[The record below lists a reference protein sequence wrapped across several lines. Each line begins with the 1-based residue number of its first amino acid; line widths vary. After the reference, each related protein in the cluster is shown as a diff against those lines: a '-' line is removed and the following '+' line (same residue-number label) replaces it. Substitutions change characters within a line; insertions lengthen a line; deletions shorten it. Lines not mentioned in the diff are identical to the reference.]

1 MRWPWRRGRD
11 GAAPTMFG
19 PARVYDT
26 EGPDG
31 AAIRVLEVGGAFQ
44 SAAYVDGRSEAP
56 FAYLRAFDAI
66 FDAGVPMRRVLM
78 LGGGAFA
85 YPRHVLARR
94 GDVEL
99 DVVEA
104 DPAIVA
110 LAREHFFLADAER
123 AHAGRLR
130 VIVADALV
138 YLADAAAPLDCP
150 DAVSA
155 PRSCACLADAADPL
169 GAVRRDPLA
178 SDAAAPLGCSDVA
191 PTPRS
196 SARLAGADVP
206 LGAIGCDPLTLGAI
220 RRDPL
225 APYDAIL
232 NDVFQGVDPDAGLLA
247 PEGLALVRAGLAPGG
262 LYLVNVVVPDSPEG
276 VAALI
281 AAGRALERAFD
292 HVSVI
297 PCADEG
303 FSAQD
308 NYLLVATD
316 GLARV
321 SGALPL
327 PPA

>member
-19 PARVYDT
+19 SARVYDT

-44 SAAYVDGRSEAP
+44 SAAYVDGRPEAP

-110 LAREHFFLADAER
+110 LARERFFLADAER

-138 YLADAAAPLDCP
+138 YLADAAAPL
-150 DAVSA
+150 
-155 PRSCACLADAADPL
+155 
-169 GAVRRDPLA
+169 
-178 SDAAAPLGCSDVA
+178 
-191 PTPRS
+191 
-196 SARLAGADVP
+196 
-206 LGAIGCDPLTLGAI
+206 GAIGCDPLTLGAI
-220 RRDPL
+220 RCDPL

-232 NDVFQGVDPDAGLLA
+232 NDVFRGVDPDAGLLA

-321 SGALPL
+321 PGALPL
-327 PPA
+327 PPV

>member
-1 MRWPWRRGRD
+1 MRWPWRRAGR
-11 GAAPTMFG
+11 GTVPTMFG

-31 AAIRVLEVGGAFQ
+31 AGIRVLEVGGAFQ
-44 SAAYVDGRSEAP
+44 SAAYVDGRPEAP
-56 FAYLRAFDAI
+56 FAYLRAFDAA
-66 FDAGVPMRRVLM
+66 FDAGVPVRRALM

-85 YPRHVLARR
+85 YPRHVLARHA
-94 GDVEL
+94 DVAL
-99 DVVEA
+99 DVVEV

-110 LAREHFFLADAER
+110 LARERFFLADAER

-130 VIVADALV
+130 VIVADARAHLR
-138 YLADAAAPLDCP
+138 ATAAAWD
-150 DAVSA
+150 
-155 PRSCACLADAADPL
+155 
-169 GAVRRDPLA
+169 
-178 SDAAAPLGCSDVA
+178 
-191 PTPRS
+191 
-196 SARLAGADVP
+196 
-206 LGAIGCDPLTLGAI
+206 AIGC
-220 RRDPL
+220 DPL

-232 NDVFQGVDPDAGLLA
+232 NDVFRGVDPDAGLLA
-247 PEGLALVRAGLAPGG
+247 PEGLALVRACLAPGG

-276 VAALI
+276 AAALM
-281 AAGRALERAFD
+281 AAGRALERAFA

-316 GLARV
+316 GPARV
-321 SGALPL
+321 PDALPL

>member
-44 SAAYVDGRSEAP
+44 SAAYVDGRPEAP

-138 YLADAAAPLDCP
+138 YLADAAAPLGAIRCDPLTP
-150 DAVSA
+150 DAVT
-155 PRSCACLADAADPL
+155 
-169 GAVRRDPLA
+169 
-178 SDAAAPLGCSDVA
+178 PLGCSDVA
-191 PTPRS
+191 PAPRS
-196 SARLAGADVP
+196 SARLAGAAAP

-220 RRDPL
+220 RCDPL

-232 NDVFQGVDPDAGLLA
+232 NDVFRGVDPDAGLLA

-321 SGALPL
+321 PGALPL
-327 PPA
+327 PPV

>member
-44 SAAYVDGRSEAP
+44 SAAYVDGRPEAP

-138 YLADAAAPLDCP
+138 YLADAAAPLGAIGCDPLTP
-150 DAVSA
+150 DAVT
-155 PRSCACLADAADPL
+155 
-169 GAVRRDPLA
+169 
-178 SDAAAPLGCSDVA
+178 PLGCSDVA
-191 PTPRS
+191 PAPRS
-196 SARLAGADVP
+196 SARLAGAAAP

-220 RRDPL
+220 RCDPL

-247 PEGLALVRAGLAPGG
+247 PEGLALVRASLAPGG

-321 SGALPL
+321 PGALPL
-327 PPA
+327 PPV

>member
-19 PARVYDT
+19 SARVYDT

-31 AAIRVLEVGGAFQ
+31 TAIRVLEVGGAFQ
-44 SAAYVDGRSEAP
+44 SAAYVDGRPEAP

-110 LAREHFFLADAER
+110 LARERFFLADAER

-138 YLADAAAPLDCP
+138 YLADAAAPLGAIGCDPLTP
-150 DAVSA
+150 DAA
-155 PRSCACLADAADPL
+155 T
-169 GAVRRDPLA
+169 
-178 SDAAAPLGCSDVA
+178 PLGCSDVA
-191 PTPRS
+191 PALRS
-196 SARLAGADVP
+196 SARLADAAAP
-206 LGAIGCDPLTLGAI
+206 LGAIGC
-220 RRDPL
+220 DPL

-247 PEGLALVRAGLAPGG
+247 PEGLALVRASLAPGG
-262 LYLVNVVVPDSPEG
+262 LYLVNVVVPGSPEG

-321 SGALPL
+321 PGALPL
-327 PPA
+327 PPV

>member
-44 SAAYVDGRSEAP
+44 SAAYVDGRPEAP

-138 YLADAAAPLDCP
+138 YLADAAAPLGAIGCDPLTP
-150 DAVSA
+150 DAVT
-155 PRSCACLADAADPL
+155 
-169 GAVRRDPLA
+169 
-178 SDAAAPLGCSDVA
+178 PLGCSDVA
-191 PTPRS
+191 PAPRS
-196 SARLAGADVP
+196 SARLAGAAAP

-220 RRDPL
+220 RCDPL

-321 SGALPL
+321 PGALPL

>member
-110 LAREHFFLADAER
+110 LARERFF
-123 AHAGRLR
+123 
-130 VIVADALV
+130 
-138 YLADAAAPLDCP
+138 LADAAAPLGAIRCDPLTP
-150 DAVSA
+150 DAVT
-155 PRSCACLADAADPL
+155 
-169 GAVRRDPLA
+169 
-178 SDAAAPLGCSDVA
+178 PLGCSDVA
-191 PTPRS
+191 PAPRS
-196 SARLAGADVP
+196 SARLAGAAAP

-220 RRDPL
+220 RCDPL

-232 NDVFQGVDPDAGLLA
+232 NDVFRGVDPDAGLLA

-308 NYLLVATD
+308 NYLLVSTD

-321 SGALPL
+321 PGALPL
-327 PPA
+327 PPV

>member
-44 SAAYVDGRSEAP
+44 SAAYVDGRPEAP

-138 YLADAAAPLDCP
+138 YLADAAAPLGAIGCDPLTP
-150 DAVSA
+150 DAVT
-155 PRSCACLADAADPL
+155 
-169 GAVRRDPLA
+169 
-178 SDAAAPLGCSDVA
+178 PLGCSDVA
-191 PTPRS
+191 PALRS
-196 SARLAGADVP
+196 SARLAGAAAP

-220 RRDPL
+220 RCDPM

-321 SGALPL
+321 PGALPL
-327 PPA
+327 PPV

>member
-66 FDAGVPMRRVLM
+66 FDAGAPMRRVLM

-110 LAREHFFLADAER
+110 LARERFFLADAER

-138 YLADAAAPLDCP
+138 YLADAAAPLGAIRCDPLTP
-150 DAVSA
+150 DAVT
-155 PRSCACLADAADPL
+155 
-169 GAVRRDPLA
+169 
-178 SDAAAPLGCSDVA
+178 PLGCSDVA
-191 PTPRS
+191 PAPRS
-196 SARLAGADVP
+196 SARLAGAAAP

-220 RRDPL
+220 RCDPL

-232 NDVFQGVDPDAGLLA
+232 NDVFRGVDPDAGLLA

-321 SGALPL
+321 PGALPL
-327 PPA
+327 PPV

>member
-44 SAAYVDGRSEAP
+44 SAAYVDGRPEAP

-66 FDAGVPMRRVLM
+66 FDAGVLMRRVLM

-85 YPRHVLARR
+85 YPRHMLARR
-94 GDVEL
+94 RDVEL

-110 LAREHFFLADAER
+110 LARERFFLADAER

-138 YLADAAAPLDCP
+138 YLADAAAPLGAIRCDPLTP
-150 DAVSA
+150 DAVT
-155 PRSCACLADAADPL
+155 
-169 GAVRRDPLA
+169 
-178 SDAAAPLGCSDVA
+178 PLGCSDVA
-191 PTPRS
+191 PALRS
-196 SARLAGADVP
+196 SARLAGAAAP

-220 RRDPL
+220 RCDPL

-247 PEGLALVRAGLAPGG
+247 PEGLALVRASLAPGG
-262 LYLVNVVVPDSPEG
+262 LYLVNVVVPGSPEG

-321 SGALPL
+321 PGALPL
-327 PPA
+327 PPV

>member
-11 GAAPTMFG
+11 GAVPTMFG

-44 SAAYVDGRSEAP
+44 SAAYVDGRPEAP

-110 LAREHFFLADAER
+110 LARERFFLADAER

-138 YLADAAAPLDCP
+138 YLADAAAPLGAIGCDPLTP
-150 DAVSA
+150 DAA
-155 PRSCACLADAADPL
+155 T
-169 GAVRRDPLA
+169 
-178 SDAAAPLGCSDVA
+178 PLGCSDVA
-191 PTPRS
+191 PALRS
-196 SARLAGADVP
+196 SARLADAAAP
-206 LGAIGCDPLTLGAI
+206 LGAIGC
-220 RRDPL
+220 DPL

-247 PEGLALVRAGLAPGG
+247 PEGLALVRASLAPGG
-262 LYLVNVVVPDSPEG
+262 LYLVNVVVPGSPEG

-321 SGALPL
+321 PGALPL
-327 PPA
+327 PPV

>member
-44 SAAYVDGRSEAP
+44 SAAYVDGRPEAP

-138 YLADAAAPLDCP
+138 YLADAAAPLGAIGCDPLTP
-150 DAVSA
+150 DAVT
-155 PRSCACLADAADPL
+155 
-169 GAVRRDPLA
+169 
-178 SDAAAPLGCSDVA
+178 PLGCSDVA
-191 PTPRS
+191 PAPRS
-196 SARLAGADVP
+196 SARLAGAAAP

-220 RRDPL
+220 RCDPL

-247 PEGLALVRAGLAPGG
+247 PEGLALVRASLAPGG

-321 SGALPL
+321 PGALPL